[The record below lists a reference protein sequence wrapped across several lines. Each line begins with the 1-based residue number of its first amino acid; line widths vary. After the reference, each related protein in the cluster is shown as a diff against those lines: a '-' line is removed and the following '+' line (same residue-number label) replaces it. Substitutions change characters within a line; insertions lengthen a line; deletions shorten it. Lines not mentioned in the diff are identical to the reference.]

1 MFSRHNLMKE
11 IEKSKKEISTI
22 LNGLL
27 KKYVRL
33 IVISET
39 YSKKTLM
46 ISLYF
51 LYNILDLWW
60 ATFAL

>member
-22 LNGLL
+22 LNDLL

>member
-1 MFSRHNLMKE
+1 MKE

-51 LYNILDLWW
+51 LYKILDLWW

>member
-1 MFSRHNLMKE
+1 MKE

-22 LNGLL
+22 LNDLL

-51 LYNILDLWW
+51 LYKILDLWW

>member
-1 MFSRHNLMKE
+1 MKE

-22 LNGLL
+22 LNDLL

>member
-1 MFSRHNLMKE
+1 MKE